1 MGHPTA
7 CHGRFVSRASAVG
20 SRSRCRTRPAAVGQR
35 FDAHLGDH
43 RDWADGHPALL
54 YAAELDAVTG
64 FGPM

>member
-1 MGHPTA
+1 M
-7 CHGRFVSRASAVG
+7 SRASAVG